1 LANDLTLSAEFRPY
15 QEVDVMAKIAGYVKD
30 IRVDIGDHVQQ
41 GEVLAVLE
49 VPEIQD
55 ELAKAKAGV
64 ATADANIVTAE
75 AEVTHARAAANI
87 AHLSFQRIHDVAV
100 RDKGLV
106 PRQDVDVAQS
116 RDLEA
121 AAELASANSALKAA
135 QEFRTGAE
143 SEYSRAQAMSQYAT
157 IRAPF
162 TGVVT
167 KRYANQGSMIQAGT
181 SSQSQAMPVVRIA
194 QNDTLRV
201 IVPVPVSSV
210 AGIRDGQLVEVNVTN
225 MGTTIRGEVTRY
237 ANTLQM
243 ATRTMDTEIDVP
255 NHDGK
260 LVPGMYAEVHLHLAA
275 RPDVLSLPLD
285 AVDGLGTSVQ
295 QVYLVQDNLLR
306 LVKITTGLQTSSR
319 VEILSGLKRGDK
331 VVVGRHSGLSDGEK
345 VDARPAS
352 YESNVGQS

>member
-1 LANDLTLSAEFRPY
+1 
-15 QEVDVMAKIAGYVKD
+15 
-30 IRVDIGDHVQQ
+30 
-41 GEVLAVLE
+41 
-49 VPEIQD
+49 
-55 ELAKAKAGV
+55 
-64 ATADANIVTAE
+64 
-75 AEVTHARAAANI
+75 
-87 AHLSFQRIHDVAV
+87 
-100 RDKGLV
+100 
-106 PRQDVDVAQS
+106 
-116 RDLEA
+116 
-121 AAELASANSALKAA
+121 
-135 QEFRTGAE
+135 
-143 SEYSRAQAMSQYAT
+143 
-157 IRAPF
+157 
-162 TGVVT
+162 
-167 KRYANQGSMIQAGT
+167 MIQAGT

-210 AGIRDGQLVEVNVTN
+210 TGIRDGQPVEVNVPN
-225 MGTTIRGEVTRY
+225 MGTMIRGNVTRY
-237 ANTLQM
+237 ANALQM

-295 QVYLVQDNLLR
+295 QVYLVQGDLLH

-352 YESNVGQS
+352 YESNIGQS